1 MKKLT
6 QKGFTLIELLVV
18 IAIIG
23 ILASMLLPTLAKAKT
38 KANRLKCSGNL
49 GNIAK
54 AFQAYS
60 SAYDG
65 VTPHLDPDNADN
77 SYSIAKGY
85 GGNSAQFR
93 IDSWMQA
100 FEIRGSLVT
109 LSALASPLD
118 PKTIAYQRK
127 SGNGMGGKKYKT
139 FDESKGAT
147 NDSSRMMQQS
157 QSYAITLQNDAG
169 VAATM
174 AATTRNLVYRWDG
187 KGTHGPINWNKRWN
201 GNGNGNKD
209 GNDQWQYPI
218 KPMKTQ
224 ETNNQFRLFGLMT
237 SNHDTAS
244 FAGQKYFRAAGEHK
258 NLSMTGFQAGEGNW
272 VTSDGSARQGTESEF
287 AMGLEAAHKV
297 QGEGGSLSRG
307 LCLQVLHPKQ
317 P

>member
-1 MKKLT
+1 MKK

-54 AFQAYS
+54 AFQGYS

-65 VTPHLDPDNADN
+65 LTPHLDADNAN
-77 SYSIAKGY
+77 ASNAVAKGY
-85 GGNSAQFR
+85 GGNEAQFR

-100 FEIRGSLVT
+100 FEIRTSLAT
-109 LSALASPLD
+109 LSTLASPLD
-118 PKTIAYQRK
+118 PKAIAFQRK
-127 SGNGMGGKKYKT
+127 NGNNMGGKKYKN
-139 FDESKGAT
+139 FDEMKGAH
-147 NDSSRMMQQS
+147 NDSSRVALQS
-157 QSYAITLQNDAG
+157 QSYAITLQNDSA

-174 AATTRNLVYRWDG
+174 AATTRNLVYSYSG
-187 KGTHGPINWNKRWN
+187 NGAHGPKNWNKRWN
-201 GNGNGNKD
+201 GNGNGSND

-218 KPMKTQ
+218 KAKPQRT
-224 ETNNQFRLFGLMT
+224 TSNQYRLFGMGT
-237 SNHDTAS
+237 KNHDTPV

-258 NLSMTGFQAGEGNW
+258 QLCMTGFQAGEGNW

-287 AMGLEAAHKV
+287 AMGLAAAHKV
-297 QGEGGSLSRG
+297 QGEGNSLSRG

>member
-1 MKKLT
+1 MKT

-54 AFQAYS
+54 AFQGYS

-65 VTPHLDPDNADN
+65 LTPHLDPDNARA
-77 SYSIAKGY
+77 SYAVAKGY

-100 FEIRGSLVT
+100 FEIRTSLNT
-109 LSALASPLD
+109 LSTLASPLD
-118 PKTIAYQRK
+118 PKTIAYQRRYG
-127 SGNGMGGKKYKT
+127 SNMGGKK
-139 FDESKGAT
+139 FQNFAQMRGWT
-147 NDSSRMMQQS
+147 NDRSRVRMQS
-157 QSYAITLQNDAG
+157 QSYAITLQSDSA

-174 AATTRNLVYRWDG
+174 AATTRNLVYRWNSG
-187 KGTHGPINWNKRWN
+187 GAHGPKNWNKRWN
-201 GNGNGNKD
+201 GNATGSGD

-218 KPMKTQ
+218 KPMKHR
-224 ETNNQFRLFGLMT
+224 ETNNAYRLFGMMT
-237 SNHDTAS
+237 SNHDTPN
-244 FAGQKYFRAAGEHK
+244 FAGQKYFRAAGAHK
-258 NLSMTGFQAGEGNW
+258 QLAMTGFQAGEGNW
-272 VTSDGSARQGTESEF
+272 VTSDGSARQGTDSEF
-287 AMGLEAAHKV
+287 AMGLAAAHKV
-297 QGEGGSLSRG
+297 QGEGNSLSRG